1 MSVSFASRIRPKLR
15 TTGLAGLVLF
25 GFSVVGCS
33 SEAPPAAVL
42 APADLT
48 AIQVDEEDAL
58 TFFAPTDLSEIEIT
72 PESLGED
79 EPSTSDDAVAVAAPP
94 TREKAAAAWLAGM
107 EKRAEAQAPAL
118 ARASAPA
125 ADMMGALGA
134 GIELK
139 GSDYD
144 PGFAPMRKSFASRKA
159 SQTGPA
165 GVASIVDD
173 GARAGGAASRLK
185 KPTRTPV
192 AVGPKS
198 LEPADIK
205 RIVKRQQARVRACYE
220 RALKSERRLEGKL
233 TMAWSVKPDGSVDDV
248 AVADDSL
255 GSDKVAR
262 CVVGAVARFRFP
274 RSPETVQV
282 EYPMVF
288 SPY

>member
-1 MSVSFASRIRPKLR
+1 MSVSFANRTPLKVR

-25 GFSVVGCS
+25 VFSVVGCS
-33 SEAPPAAVL
+33 AEAPPAAVL

-48 AIQVDEEDAL
+48 AIQVEEEDAL
-58 TFFAPTDLSEIEIT
+58 TIFAPTDLSEIEIT
-72 PESLGED
+72 PELLGED
-79 EPSTSDDAVAVAAPP
+79 EPSANDDAVAVVEPS
-94 TREKAAAAWLAGM
+94 TKEKAAAAWLAGM
-107 EKRAEAQAPAL
+107 EKSAEAQAPAL
-118 ARASAPA
+118 ARVSAPS
-125 ADMMGALGA
+125 ADTMGALGA
-134 GIELK
+134 GIELQ

-144 PGFAPMRKSFASRKA
+144 EGFAPMRKSFASRKA
-159 SQTGPA
+159 SQTVPTGM
-165 GVASIVDD
+165 ASIMDD
-173 GARAGGAASRLK
+173 GARAAVAAGAAK

-198 LEPADIK
+198 LEPDDIK

-233 TMAWSVKPDGSVDDV
+233 MMAWSVKPDGSVDDV
-248 AVADDSL
+248 AVAEDTL

-262 CVVGAVARFRFP
+262 CVMGAVARFRFP
-274 RSPETVQV
+274 KSPDTVQV